1 MYMSERQVVSITEA
15 NQNFSAVA
23 RKVDERRRV
32 VVFKNNQPKY
42 VVYSIEAAPMELTDD
57 ERIDVAAKRV
67 LKRYH
72 KAFEELAK

>member
-1 MYMSERQVVSITEA
+1 MFLTDRQCVSITEA

-23 RKVDERRRV
+23 RKVDARKKV

-42 VVYSIEAAPMELTDD
+42 VVYSVENAPMELTD
-57 ERIDVAAKRV
+57 EEKIDVAAKRILV
-67 LKRYH
+67 RYH

>member
-15 NQNFSAVA
+15 NQNFSAVS
-23 RKVDERRRV
+23 RKVDERKKV

-42 VVYSIEAAPMELTDD
+42 VIYSIEAVPMELTDD

>member
-1 MYMSERQVVSITEA
+1 MNMTDRQIVSITEA

-23 RKVDERRRV
+23 RKVDECHKV

-42 VVYSIEAAPMELTDD
+42 VVYSVENLPFELTDS
-57 ERIDVAAKRV
+57 EKVDVAARRI

>member
-23 RKVDERRRV
+23 RKVDERKKV

-42 VVYSIEAAPMELTDD
+42 VVYSIENVPMELTDD
-57 ERIDVAAKRV
+57 ERIDIAAQRV
-67 LKRYH
+67 LRRYR

>member
-1 MYMSERQVVSITEA
+1 MNMSERQMVSITEA

-23 RKVDERRRV
+23 RKVDECRKV
-32 VVFKNNQPKY
+32 VVFKNNHPKY
-42 VVYSIEAAPMELTDD
+42 VVYSIENQPFELTDS
-57 ERIDVAAKRV
+57 EKLDVAARRI

>member
-23 RKVDERRRV
+23 RKVDARKKV

-42 VVYSIEAAPMELTDD
+42 VVYSIESVPMELTDD
-57 ERIDVAAKRV
+57 EIIDIAANRV

>member
-15 NQNFSAVA
+15 NQNFSAVS
-23 RKVDERRRV
+23 RKVDERKKV

>member
-1 MYMSERQVVSITEA
+1 MLFGERQVVSITEA

-23 RKVDERRRV
+23 RKVDECKRV

-42 VVYSIEAAPMELTDD
+42 LVYAFDSQPMELTDE
-57 ERIDVAAKRV
+57 ERLDVAARRI

-72 KAFEELAK
+72 RAFEELAK